1 MLPPTSDPTFR
12 FALKKARLGANLSFT
27 ELAKRASISPVMPSR
42 YENADHSNATLPNEL
57 TWKRLNEA
65 LFPNE
70 TDSKTAN
77 ITSPALSGSSVDQI
91 VEELKRRGA
100 QSVTINW

>member
-1 MLPPTSDPTFR
+1 MLPLTSDSSFR
-12 FALKKARLGANLSFT
+12 IALKKARLDANLSFSD
-27 ELAKRASISPVMPSR
+27 LAKLAGISAVMPSR

-70 TDSKTAN
+70 TDNASASKNPTLTN
-77 ITSPALSGSSVDQI
+77 SSIDQI
-91 VEELKRRGA
+91 VAELKRRGA
-100 QSVTINW
+100 LSVTINW